1 MRTTL
6 PSPGKMSCDAALSV
20 FHQEGEYPSQATL
33 RQSWLRLLKKYHEVG
48 TTPNPE
54 RLTLINAARD
64 VLRTCGDDVLPIAH
78 TSALKTYVVWAWR
91 GEHLV
96 KGVTV
101 ESSPERFS
109 QIATAALRHMSLG
122 FLQPSAILLQDIED
136 KWTLWLIYAG
146 GDIAPP
152 HRLNNNGADDP
163 YGDPTLL
170 RDLRQVCD
178 TLSGPDQPRP
188 QTSSS
193 VDISALRDQIEQDIK
208 PQPHKWKKIWR
219 QSPLSWQN
227 RN

>member
-101 ESSPERFS
+101 EILAR
-109 QIATAALRHMSLG
+109 
-122 FLQPSAILLQDIED
+122 AILPNRHSGVAAYEP
-136 KWTLWLIYAG
+136 G
-146 GDIAPP
+146 VPP
-152 HRLNNNGADDP
+152 AECYLATR
-163 YGDPTLL
+163 Y
-170 RDLRQVCD
+170 
-178 TLSGPDQPRP
+178 
-188 QTSSS
+188 
-193 VDISALRDQIEQDIK
+193 
-208 PQPHKWKKIWR
+208 
-219 QSPLSWQN
+219 
-227 RN
+227 